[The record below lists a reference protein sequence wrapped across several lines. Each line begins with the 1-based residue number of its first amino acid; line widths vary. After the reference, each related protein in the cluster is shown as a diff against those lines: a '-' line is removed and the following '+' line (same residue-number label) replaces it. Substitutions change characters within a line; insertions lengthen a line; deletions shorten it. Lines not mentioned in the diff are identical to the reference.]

1 MINHKHKFIYLHTP
15 KTGGMSIG
23 SALYEAL
30 GIKDIYQSFHIHY
43 DDLNEEIL
51 RDYFVFTFVRN
62 PWDRIVSDY
71 RYKEEI
77 NANFSFE
84 SFSNN
89 PQFCYEQQ
97 YKTSV
102 KPTDINFFDNH
113 KDTSNYFSEFIHTIS
128 QLDFLKG
135 KFNHNIDTLPFIN
148 FTGRYENIEQ
158 DFKYICDKIGI
169 TAKLPHKNFT
179 NWKNKHYSWY
189 FKNMNFNSDI
199 IKDSEKFNYTFERKD
214 ISSKVDYWFEDFR
227 KYKPFDIV
235 EYDDVVDT
243 YLNVSNKLKPDYD
256 KSGWNERPINSD
268 TEDIDENKNWDGFDP
283 VYYNID
289 PTKEGI
295 VMAKADTISMN
306 MLGYGESWTHFIYL
320 TLPSQLITKY
330 MTQVHDNKDISI
342 AKKFIREV
350 EETYGSDGWKYNNW
364 KKVEAKFDKNYP
376 EFSSYTDAYE
386 THKCLKWKQDFD
398 IAQYISIY
406 TKGLLFPICYNDKDF
421 MLRRGTHRA
430 FLLSMTGS
438 DVPIILQYDKRKGIK
453 QTFEV
458 NTPEFFGGK
467 CLKMIVDLEKQSQEY
482 YIEGKKIVI

>member
-30 GIKDIYQSFHIHY
+30 GIKDTYQSFHIHY

-102 KPTDINFFDNH
+102 KPTDIDFFDNH

-135 KFNHNIDTLPFIN
+135 KFNHNINTLPFID
-148 FTGRYENIEQ
+148 FIGRYENIEQ

-268 TEDIDENKNWDGFDP
+268 TEDIDENKN
-283 VYYNID
+283 
-289 PTKEGI
+289 
-295 VMAKADTISMN
+295 
-306 MLGYGESWTHFIYL
+306 
-320 TLPSQLITKY
+320 
-330 MTQVHDNKDISI
+330 
-342 AKKFIREV
+342 
-350 EETYGSDGWKYNNW
+350 
-364 KKVEAKFDKNYP
+364 
-376 EFSSYTDAYE
+376 
-386 THKCLKWKQDFD
+386 
-398 IAQYISIY
+398 
-406 TKGLLFPICYNDKDF
+406 
-421 MLRRGTHRA
+421 
-430 FLLSMTGS
+430 
-438 DVPIILQYDKRKGIK
+438 
-453 QTFEV
+453 
-458 NTPEFFGGK
+458 
-467 CLKMIVDLEKQSQEY
+467 
-482 YIEGKKIVI
+482 